1 MQRPWG
7 SYMPGKFVE
16 PRDYC
21 GWSGA
26 SKEKSGRGWHQRVM
40 SPDDAG
46 LCRLS

>member
-7 SYMPGKFVE
+7 NYMPGKFVE

-40 SPDDAG
+40 RPDDAG